1 MACVAFYTL
10 CESYNA
16 DVCTKNNKSR
26 TKVYLYINVNNC
38 HPQRFA
44 WSFSPLCERNLLLF
58 LLSRREKRKTSSR
71 YRSFQTSHYTLKTNV
86 SCVRSEKIVSPTW
99 YVKRRVMFNV
109 CATKESRR
117 PISDSASI
125 AHELHEVRVPREQTT
140 RLRTANLL
148 SFLHK
153 FQTRVIADHGTKKP
167 VLVSPFQ
174 QTDKEKNR
182 WWITSSIID
191 DTIRH
196 INFYA
201 YMERE
206 KEKKK
211 RIKHVASLIRIS
223 LPIRTRKFSRNLGEL
238 VQDSWPVT
246 QPEYRFFRP
255 LRGRASTCAS
265 LSRRCEEKNKK
276 EKEKGGGG
284 GGREVQ
290 WRSWKTVGKGLL
302 DDERERKRENGRQCE
317 NEEGEG
323 GRNVPRR
330 KREEVAES
338 LKAKRAGCAPCITIS
353 LGKSWKC
360 CGPLLTSEH
369 WPPSPFSHC
378 AVPLLPLLRNHP
390 RSAFTPSST
399 EARRDNGEL
408 HALPLTLSR
417 RFSLPRPSQRFSYP
431 FSLHQPSP
439 TRVSILDI
447 NRFRNVTPLWS
458 RFLENDEIN
467 TINMDL

>member
-191 DTIRH
+191 TIRH
-196 INFYA
+196 TNFYA
-201 YMERE
+201 YMES
-206 KEKKK
+206 EKKK
-211 RIKHVASLIRIS
+211 RKEESNTIASLH
-223 LPIRTRKFSRNLGEL
+223 L
-238 VQDSWPVT
+238 
-246 QPEYRFFRP
+246 
-255 LRGRASTCAS
+255 
-265 LSRRCEEKNKK
+265 
-276 EKEKGGGG
+276 
-284 GGREVQ
+284 
-290 WRSWKTVGKGLL
+290 
-302 DDERERKRENGRQCE
+302 
-317 NEEGEG
+317 
-323 GRNVPRR
+323 
-330 KREEVAES
+330 
-338 LKAKRAGCAPCITIS
+338 
-353 LGKSWKC
+353 
-360 CGPLLTSEH
+360 
-369 WPPSPFSHC
+369 
-378 AVPLLPLLRNHP
+378 
-390 RSAFTPSST
+390 
-399 EARRDNGEL
+399 
-408 HALPLTLSR
+408 
-417 RFSLPRPSQRFSYP
+417 
-431 FSLHQPSP
+431 
-439 TRVSILDI
+439 
-447 NRFRNVTPLWS
+447 
-458 RFLENDEIN
+458 
-467 TINMDL
+467 